1 MRNFLFAFISTLFVI
16 QLAPQALANNYETLA
31 AYEKK
36 ITHVNINKDGS
47 YEEVEEYTILIKS
60 QQAVDAWSQAEISFS
75 SDHQTLEVLEAYT
88 ILPDGQKIK
97 VADNAIRTVDDEVS
111 SGAAMF
117 SDLKTKI
124 IIFPNVKVGAKI
136 YYKVKLVE
144 HTPNFPN
151 HFLYSQH
158 FSPTVQFDH
167 AEMNFTYPKSMPMR
181 VETRD
186 VSSQRTETNNSIT
199 YRFVF
204 QQSRVRLKEPA
215 QVSLIDFAPAIYLS
229 TFKDYLEYGQ
239 AYEARAKDKA
249 EVTKNVQQLANDITK
264 DISYRKA
271 QARALYNWV
280 SKEIRYVAIYMGNG
294 GVVPHAADDIIRN
307 RYGDCK
313 DKNTLL
319 IALLNAK
326 GIQASSAVINSGNA
340 YTLPIIPVFSPFN
353 HVITYLPEW
362 DLYVDS
368 TQDLAP
374 FGELGDHIVGK
385 TTLLTGLNKIGQT
398 PKLTPDNHRIITHVT
413 INIKP
418 NMGTKKLGRTGP
430 KSIPGKKRSSMNALK
445 HGAYSQAVLMP
456 SEDANEYERKVSAYQ
471 RSLKVTSEL
480 GKDLARL
487 AADHC
492 WVADRMKIQLAIS
505 QKKCYS
511 PVNPVEFAKHLGI
524 PNSLAQKAPSFL
536 VNPSYELPSEDR
548 DHALKICEQ
557 ITLLKFQLPWG
568 GSYEEFSTT
577 FPELKSVLNDYLEE
591 KELVPL
597 LGADYCEESGW
608 VWNHGV
614 LDVWN
619 LDAIYPGYFYRA
631 NFDQYKDQ
639 LRIYIEEMHI
649 AKLKSTPSSE
659 LRAIES
665 MKERSQKEL
674 NALRSSLQLAMNYSK
689 LERAQAEHHRARNK
703 KGNEI
708 PNSDFKSDT

>member
-1 MRNFLFAFISTLFVI
+1 MTYDLKISKTNETKHHMTNRNPAIRGIFAFISAIFVI

-36 ITHVNINKDGS
+36 ITHVSINKDGS
-47 YEEVEEYTILIKS
+47 YEEVEEFTILIKS
-60 QQAVDAWSQAEISFS
+60 QQAVDAWSQADISFS

-97 VADNAIRTVDDEVS
+97 VADNAIRTVDDELS
-111 SGAAMF
+111 NGAAMF
-117 SDLKTKI
+117 SDLKHKI

-144 HTPNFPN
+144 HTPTFPN

-158 FSPTVQFDH
+158 FSPSVQFDYV
-167 AEMNFTYPKSMPMR
+167 EMNFTYPKSMPMR
-181 VETRD
+181 VESRE
-186 VSSQRTETNNSIT
+186 VSSQRTETNNAIS

-204 QQSRVRLKEPA
+204 QQSKVRLKEPA

-264 DISYRKA
+264 DISDRKA

-340 YTLPIIPVFSPFN
+340 YSLPIIPVFSPFN

-362 DLYVDS
+362 DLYVDA

-413 INIKP
+413 IKIKP
-418 NMGTKKLGRTGP
+418 NGDMEGNSHTRYKGHREIAARYKFEGYVPTSAENMVNDQLYKFRQTGTGKF
-430 KSIPGKKRSSMNALK
+430 IPTDV
-445 HGAYSQAVLMP
+445 Y
-456 SEDANEYERKVSAYQ
+456 
-471 RSLKVTSEL
+471 
-480 GKDLARL
+480 DL
-487 AADHC
+487 D
-492 WVADRMKIQLAIS
+492 K
-505 QKKCYS
+505 
-511 PVNPVEFAKHLGI
+511 PF
-524 PNSLAQKAPSFL
+524 
-536 VNPSYELPSEDR
+536 
-548 DHALKICEQ
+548 
-557 ITLLKFQLPWG
+557 
-568 GSYEEFSTT
+568 
-577 FPELKSVLNDYLEE
+577 ELKTEFKLDPITNFPGPGAMSVPIGLAPGSITNISFNKPKDKFLFPYE
-591 KELVPL
+591 
-597 LGADYCEESGW
+597 CTSG
-608 VWNHGV
+608 
-614 LDVWN
+614 
-619 LDAIYPGYFYRA
+619 
-631 NFDQYKDQ
+631 
-639 LRIYIEEMHI
+639 YIEETTVI
-649 AKLKSTPSSE
+649 DFPKNAKLTRIPKSTQFVEKNTSYTSTYKKTKPNQLEVKRTLTHQRPSMVCQPEE
-659 LRAIES
+659 LEHWKNMHHAI
-665 MKERSQKEL
+665 KKD
-674 NALRSSLQLAMNYSK
+674 LRNQIFY
-689 LERAQAEHHRARNK
+689 Q
-703 KGNEI
+703 
-708 PNSDFKSDT
+708 